1 MPMSGKQTGLTEESY
16 LSLLRDESIATLFH
30 PIVSV
35 KKKRIF
41 AYEAL
46 SRGVAPDGSILP
58 PDQLFRMAGSTG
70 TSLELD
76 RLCRRK
82 ALENFI
88 PLAQSDP
95 DCLLSINID
104 SSIIGVSRNSN
115 NLLNTVRQIG
125 VDPSFVI
132 IEILESNV
140 QDMDILSDF
149 VNRYRENNFLI
160 AIDDIGSGFSNLE
173 RVIILKPDV
182 IKIDRSL
189 VSGIDENFYKR
200 EVVRSIASLA
210 HGIGSVII
218 AEGVETREEAI
229 ACLELGCDYLQ
240 GFLFSRPARADELSS
255 QGIDSVISSIADDFR
270 KKMISRVP
278 ERHASF
284 NRFNSII
291 ERIVSGLAETEA
303 VNFEEYIRE
312 AVRDIDIIECVY
324 IIDESG
330 IQVSRTIFREKLYGR
345 KRIFRPDRPGA
356 DQSFKDYFF
365 YLKTGLRKYTSG
377 RYISGASGRLC
388 TTISTIFR
396 DSNMTRYVLCCD
408 IVDDDTQFLPSC

>member
-1 MPMSGKQTGLTEESY
+1 MSEKQIQLTEESY
-16 LSLLRDESIATLFH
+16 LSVLRDESIATLFH

-46 SRGVAPDGSILP
+46 SRGVAHDGRILP
-58 PDQLFRMAGSTG
+58 PDQLFPMAGATG

-88 PLAQSDP
+88 PLSESDGES
-95 DCLLSINID
+95 LLSINID
-104 SSIIGVSRNSN
+104 SSVIGVSINSN
-115 NLLNTVRQIG
+115 HLLNAVKKAGI
-125 VDPSFVI
+125 DPSFVI

-140 QDMDILSDF
+140 RDMDVLIDF
-149 VNRYRENNFLI
+149 VKRYRDNNFLI

-173 RVIILKPDV
+173 RVIMLQPDV

-218 AEGVETREEAI
+218 AEGIETREEAI
-229 ACLELGCDYLQ
+229 TCLELGSDYLQ
-240 GFLFSRPARADELSS
+240 GFLFSRPLKAGDLRVAD
-255 QGIDSVISSIADDFR
+255 IDSVISSIADDFR
-270 KKMISRVP
+270 KKMISRVT
-278 ERHASF
+278 ERHDSF
-284 NRFNSII
+284 NRFNSVI
-291 ERIVSGLAETEA
+291 ERIISGLAETEPE
-303 VNFEEYIRE
+303 NFEEYIQE
-312 AVRDIDIIECVY
+312 AIRDIDIIECVY

-330 IQVSRTIFREKLYGR
+330 IQVSRTIFREELDER

-365 YLKTGLRKYTSG
+365 YLRTGLKKYTSR

-396 DSNMTRYVLCCD
+396 DVNMTRYVLCCD
-408 IVDDDTQFLPSC
+408 IVDDDTQFPPSC